1 MDYGRSGRTRRTSAR
16 KCASSSPRSRVKNPS
31 SPTRKPWTKKWSTPR
46 STTPPPTLSPCAPT
60 SLTRCVMMRPCVSS
74 KGTLH
79 HPNPTTTKP
88 KAPLR
93 VAFECGTD
101 YALVVLSALAVV
113 TLAEEAPAVIR
124 EPRSDLLAEIVVAE
138 LRRLVT
144 YRDRRPRQYRAIG
157 IHGTRG
163 FHLVTGDDGTKRGP
177 RPVDDRAAR
186 ELNGRHLLV
195 VVVIVLTVHD
205 CERGACGIHALH
217 RTHDRAL
224 IGTYGPI
231 LHRGRLHAQSCAR
244 EGAGKT
250 YRIADGDLPDR
261 RACACRCGKR
271 GQAVCR
277 DRRSE
282 ERGSRDR
289 RCGNGAARDG
299 GHFGTAHQ
307 DITRIGNG

>member
-93 VAFECGTD
+93 GAFECGTD
-101 YALVVLSALAVV
+101 YALVVLSDLAVV
-113 TLAEEAPAVIR
+113 TFAEEAPAVIR

-144 YRDRRPRQYRAIG
+144 YRDRRRRQYRAIG

-163 FHLVTGDDGTKRGP
+163 FHLVTGDDGAEGRP
-177 RPVDDRAAR
+177 RPVDDGTTR
-186 ELNGRHLLV
+186 ELNGRDLLIV
-195 VVVIVLTVHD
+195 VAVVLAVRD
-205 CERGACGIHALH
+205 SERRVRAVHALY
-217 RTHDRAL
+217 RTYDRAL
-224 IGTYGPI
+224 IGTERPI

-244 EGAGKT
+244 ERAGEAHGVA
-250 YRIADGDLPDR
+250 YRYLRER
-261 RACACRCGKR
+261 R
-271 GQAVCR
+271 
-277 DRRSE
+277 
-282 ERGSRDR
+282 
-289 RCGNGAARDG
+289 
-299 GHFGTAHQ
+299 
-307 DITRIGNG
+307 TRTC